1 MKRIAI
7 VDDNR
12 NLRHFFEEKFNES
25 KVAEVVLTATNGVH
39 FLEQL
44 KRWNHELPDLA
55 VMDIEM
61 PEMDGIET
69 LRQTKLLYPEI
80 EVIMLTVFDESERV
94 FDAIKAGAIGYL
106 LKDEPVEKIIET
118 IVTITEENGA
128 VMSPRIAR
136 RIFEFLQAGPVVK
149 KTEEVEEETNLSSRE
164 AEILN
169 MLVEGNNYQEIAV
182 RLFISPQTVR
192 THLKNIYKKLHV
204 KNKVEA
210 VKVAIKKKWF
220 V

>member
-25 KVAEVVLTATNGVH
+25 GVAEVVLTATNGQD
-39 FLEQL
+39 FLQQL
-44 KRWNHELPDLA
+44 AFLKPLPDLA

-69 LRQTKLLYPEI
+69 LRQTKALYPEI

-94 FDAIKAGAIGYL
+94 FDAIKSGAIGYL

-136 RIFEFLQAGPVVK
+136 KIFEFLAIGPGK
-149 KTEEVEEETNLSSRE
+149 AAPEELPAEETVLSQRE
-164 AEILN
+164 KEILE
-169 MLVEGNNYQEIAV
+169 MLVEGFQYQEIAGK
-182 RLFISPQTVR
+182 LNISPQTVR

-204 KNKVEA
+204 RNKVEA
-210 VKVAIKKKWF
+210 VRIAIKKRWF

>member
-1 MKRIAI
+1 M
-7 VDDNR
+7 
-12 NLRHFFEEKFNES
+12 
-25 KVAEVVLTATNGVH
+25 
-39 FLEQL
+39 
-44 KRWNHELPDLA
+44 PDLA

-136 RIFEFLQAGPVVK
+136 RIFEFLQAGPIVK
-149 KTEEVEEETNLSSRE
+149 KTEEVEETVLSTRE

-169 MLVEGNNYQEIAV
+169 MLVEGNNYQEIAIG
-182 RLFISPQTVR
+182 LFISPQTVR

-204 KNKVEA
+204 RNKVEA